1 VNQKIPACF
10 QSGSPALKQT
20 LLIKERIL
28 LLIPGRFC
36 QHTTIPRRRTRFALS
51 SWDIKNGN
59 RIADASQLYLFGVL
73 LGLALARAIELAQ
86 QT

>member
-1 VNQKIPACF
+1 
-10 QSGSPALKQT
+10 
-20 LLIKERIL
+20 
-28 LLIPGRFC
+28 
-36 QHTTIPRRRTRFALS
+36 LS
-51 SWDIKNGN
+51 SWDIKNRN